1 MKHHQFETWILQET
15 DLDQEQQ
22 RGLQSHLKHCLQC
35 QSLYK
40 ATQQIAH
47 LFRTSPVPEPAL
59 DFSIRWVSRM
69 ETVERRK
76 NRLII
81 GATLSVISVA
91 TFVLLSSVGIQIQS
105 SLAAFPQ
112 MLLELVT
119 LLANWIVF
127 LNQIWNIFT
136 PLLRV
141 SVKLVSPIWL
151 YTLGF
156 SLSGV
161 TVAWM
166 VSLAKSRTLQKEL
179 QP

>member
-15 DLDQEQQ
+15 GLDQEQQ
-22 RGLQSHLKHCLQC
+22 RDLQSHLKGCLKC
-35 QSLYK
+35 QALYK

-47 LFRTSPVPEPAL
+47 LFRTSPVPELPP
-59 DFSIRWVSRM
+59 DFSTRWISRM
-69 ETVERRK
+69 ETIEKRK

-81 GATLSVISVA
+81 GVTLSVISVA
-91 TFVLLSSVGIQIQS
+91 TIVLLSSVGIQIQS

-112 MLLELVT
+112 MLLEMVT
-119 LLANWIVF
+119 LLTNWIVF

-136 PLLRV
+136 PLFRV
-141 SVKLVSPIWL
+141 SIKLVSPIWL
-151 YTLGF
+151 YSIGF
-156 SLSGV
+156 SLIGV